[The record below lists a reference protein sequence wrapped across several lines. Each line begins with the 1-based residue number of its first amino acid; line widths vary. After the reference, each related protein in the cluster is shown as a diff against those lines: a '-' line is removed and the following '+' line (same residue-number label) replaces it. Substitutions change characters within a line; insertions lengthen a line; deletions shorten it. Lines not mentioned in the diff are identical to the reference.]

1 MRAKDKIMQKFSLHT
16 HTLGFDGRNREEEMV
31 AQAEFLGWKRLGFS
45 NHFIVHPR
53 IKDSVMFSYAVK
65 GGYDKIYSASF
76 EEAIAKFEPHYQ
88 KIDAL
93 KKETGM
99 QLLKG
104 MEVDYFAAPEWREGF
119 EKALKILK
127 PDYLIG
133 SAHFIE
139 YRDTLY
145 NSHDVKNTPTIE
157 QNMLL
162 CRYWRNERAA
172 AQSGLFDFMAH
183 LDLMKK
189 VGLGQGEEWFEEEKK
204 TVDAIKNAGV
214 RVELNTS
221 ACKFGDEP
229 YPSRRIMK
237 LLAAAKVPVL
247 LSDDAHAAAQLG
259 KYFEQT
265 TELAHA
271 CGLNIADDLR
281 LVPQG
286 VKLFAQKGKG
296 IAD

>member
-1 MRAKDKIMQKFSLHT
+1 MQKFSLHT
-16 HTLGFDGRNREEEMV
+16 HTLGFDGRNSEEEMV
-31 AQAEFLGWKRLGFS
+31 AQAQTLGWKQLGFS

-53 IKDSVMFSYAVK
+53 IKDSVMFVYAVK
-65 GGYDKIYSASF
+65 GRYDKIYSASF
-76 EEAIAKFEPHYQ
+76 DEAIAKFAAHYQ
-88 KIDAL
+88 KVDEL
-93 KKETGM
+93 KKETNIR
-99 QLLKG
+99 LLKG

-119 EKALKILK
+119 VKALNILK

-145 NSHDVKNTPTIE
+145 NSHDVKNASSIE

-162 CRYWRNERAA
+162 HRYWQNERAA

-189 VGLGQGEEWFEEEKK
+189 VGLGQGKEWQEEEQK

-221 ACKFGDEP
+221 GCKFGDEP
-229 YPSRRIMK
+229 YPSRRIMQM
-237 LLAAAKVPVL
+237 LAAAKIPVL
-247 LSDDAHAAAQLG
+247 LSDDAHSASQLG
-259 KYFEQT
+259 KHFEQT

-281 LVPQG
+281 FAPQG
-286 VKLFAQKGKG
+286 VKLYAPKGKG

>member
-1 MRAKDKIMQKFSLHT
+1 MQKFSLHT

-76 EEAIAKFEPHYQ
+76 EEAIAKFESHYQ

-104 MEVDYFAAPEWREGF
+104 MEVDYFAAPEWRKGF

-139 YRDTLY
+139 YRDTLH
-145 NSHDVKNTPTIE
+145 NSHDVKNASPIE

-162 CRYWRNERAA
+162 HRYWRNERAA
-172 AQSGLFDFMAH
+172 VQSGLFDFMAH

-189 VGLGQGEEWFEEEKK
+189 VGLGQDEKWQEEEQK
-204 TVDAIKNAGV
+204 TVAAIKNAGV

-221 ACKFGDEP
+221 GCKFGDEP
-229 YPSRRIMK
+229 YPSRRIMQM
-237 LLAAAKVPVL
+237 LAAAKVPVL
-247 LSDDAHAAAQLG
+247 LSDDAHSASQLG

-281 LVPQG
+281 FVPQG
-286 VKLFAQKGKG
+286 VKLFASKGKG